1 MANSKEAKARIKI
14 NKLLE
19 ESGWRFFDTKKGQAN
34 IQLEPNVKI
43 TQKDIDAFGED
54 FETTKN
60 GYIDFLL
67 LDEKGFPLV
76 ILEAKKG
83 EKDPLDG
90 KEQARR
96 YAKNENARFVI
107 LSNGNLHY
115 FWDLERGDPEIIT
128 EFPTQESLT
137 HRLDFKPDNK
147 RLADEE
153 VSDDY
158 IAFTQNPN
166 FKDDLRYQDEETRIK
181 YLWDEGLR
189 ILRPYQL
196 KSIHA
201 LQKSA
206 ESGNDRFLFEMA
218 TGTGKTLISA
228 AIIKLFLRTG
238 NAKRILFLVDR
249 LELEDQAQ
257 KNFVQ
262 YLSNDFHSVVYKQ
275 NRDDWKKAD
284 IVVSTVQS
292 LSAQDKYKKLFS
304 PTDFD
309 LVIADESHRA
319 IGGNSRAVFEYFI
332 GYKLG
337 LTATP
342 KDYLKN
348 VDPQKLSAKD
358 PRAWER
364 RQLLD
369 TYTTFGCPNGDP
381 TFRYS
386 LLDGV
391 KDGFLINPIVSDART
406 DITAELLSEKGYA
419 VMVENEEG
427 EESEETF
434 FQRDFERKFFSE
446 KTNRVFCQTFLE
458 NALKDPI
465 SGEIGKSIIFCV
477 SQKHASKV
485 TQMLNK
491 MASQLWPD
499 KYNSDFA
506 VQITS
511 NITDSQQFTINF
523 ANNNLNGHTKFLENY
538 KSSKTRV
545 CVTVGMMTTGYDCQD
560 ILNLAFM
567 RPLFSPTDFIQI
579 KGRGTRKFV
588 FEYTDE
594 YNEKHKHE
602 KENFKLFDFF
612 ANCEYFEEKFDYD
625 EILKL
630 PVKQKGTGGEGPVG
644 VDIDEIEVFNPDKV
658 KILTDIDQKSKEE
671 RSNKFIVAISTIGA
685 ILFGIGAIMF
695 VASNWREIPDLM
707 KVLILLGSTF
717 GAYYLGYLFKYDK
730 KNLPKVGISLFFL
743 GALLFGASIFLIAQI
758 YHINAN
764 AHSLV
769 LIWLIGVLPL
779 IYAFRSEPIAA
790 LSSLLFF
797 IWIGLFIFRGGRFN
811 ESMFLSF
818 PVIYLS
824 AGILLFSIGGLHYLE
839 PQLAKI
845 ARIFRIAGIKIA
857 ILSLFLL
864 TFKFFSGY
872 INNWLN
878 NARALE
884 EMSSQLMIGI
894 VLFSVLAFFGL
905 VINLLFNPS
914 QSKTNSF
921 ESGAALGLLSFTLLF
936 FFFPTES
943 SIYTVIYNLLF
954 AGLTLFLIYIGYQK
968 SDIKIVNTGVFWLS
982 VFILAKYFDFF
993 WDLIGRSLF
1002 FIIGGLILVLGGIA
1016 MERKRKQIKED
1027 FTKLNA

>member
-19 ESGWRFFDTKKGQAN
+19 ESGWRFFDTEKGQAN

-60 GYIDFLL
+60 GFIDFLL
-67 LDEKGFPLV
+67 LDDKSFPLV

-128 EFPTQESLT
+128 EFPTQESLL

-153 VSDDY
+153 VNADY
-158 IAFTQNPN
+158 IALTQNPN
-166 FKDDLRYQDEETRIK
+166 FKDDPRYQDEETRIK

-257 KNFVQ
+257 KNFIQ
-262 YLSNDFHSVVYKQ
+262 YLSNDFQSVIYKQ
-275 NRDDWKKAD
+275 NRDDWKKSD

-348 VDPQKLSAKD
+348 VDPQQLSAKD

-369 TYTTFGCPNGDP
+369 TYTTFGCSNGEP

-391 KDGFLINPIVSDART
+391 KDGYLINPIVSDART

-419 VMVENEEG
+419 VVVENEDG
-427 EESEETF
+427 EEAEETF
-434 FQRDFERKFFSE
+434 FQRDFEKKFFSE

-485 TQMLNK
+485 AQMLNK

-511 NITDSQQFTINF
+511 NITDAQQFTINF

-545 CVTVGMMTTGYDCQD
+545 CITVGMMTTGYDCQD
-560 ILNLAFM
+560 ILNLALM
-567 RPLFSPTDFIQI
+567 RPIFSPTDFIQI

-594 YNEKHKHE
+594 YGEKHKHE
-602 KENFKLFDFF
+602 KGNFKLFDFF

-630 PVKQKGTGGEGPVG
+630 PVKQKGMGGEGPVG
-644 VDIDEIEVFNPDKV
+644 VDIDEIEVFDPDKV
-658 KILTDIDQKSKEE
+658 KTLTEKPVGIEGMKVDRRLFEKAREELQEDEEIKTAVENEQWDKAVNIVRKKYEDKPKLFLNLEKIRKSENLDRRLSWREFLERIFGFIDGFKDKNELLEE
-671 RSNKFIVAISTIGA
+671 ECEKFISIYKPESKYVPYIKNYLKAYVTDEKFRDIINNKHFAELNVYAGFTMSEFKALNG
-685 ILFGIGAIMF
+685 
-695 VASNWREIPDLM
+695 WRETVPEYVKDY
-707 KVLILLGSTF
+707 V
-717 GAYYLGYLFKYDK
+717 
-730 KNLPKVGISLFFL
+730 
-743 GALLFGASIFLIAQI
+743 
-758 YHINAN
+758 
-764 AHSLV
+764 
-769 LIWLIGVLPL
+769 
-779 IYAFRSEPIAA
+779 
-790 LSSLLFF
+790 
-797 IWIGLFIFRGGRFN
+797 
-811 ESMFLSF
+811 
-818 PVIYLS
+818 PVNQ
-824 AGILLFSIGGLHYLE
+824 FM
-839 PQLAKI
+839 
-845 ARIFRIAGIKIA
+845 
-857 ILSLFLL
+857 
-864 TFKFFSGY
+864 
-872 INNWLN
+872 N
-878 NARALE
+878 
-884 EMSSQLMIGI
+884 
-894 VLFSVLAFFGL
+894 
-905 VINLLFNPS
+905 
-914 QSKTNSF
+914 
-921 ESGAALGLLSFTLLF
+921 
-936 FFFPTES
+936 
-943 SIYTVIYNLLF
+943 
-954 AGLTLFLIYIGYQK
+954 
-968 SDIKIVNTGVFWLS
+968 
-982 VFILAKYFDFF
+982 
-993 WDLIGRSLF
+993 
-1002 FIIGGLILVLGGIA
+1002 
-1016 MERKRKQIKED
+1016 
-1027 FTKLNA
+1027 

>member
-19 ESGWRFFDTKKGQAN
+19 QAGWRFFDTEKGQAN
-34 IQLEPNVKI
+34 ISLEPNVKI

-60 GYIDFLL
+60 GFIDFLL
-67 LDEKGFPLV
+67 LDDKGFPLV

-90 KEQARR
+90 KEQARK
-96 YAKNENARFVI
+96 YAHTENTRFVI

-153 VSDDY
+153 VNDNY
-158 IAFTQNPN
+158 IAYTQNPN
-166 FKDDLRYQDEETRIK
+166 FKDDPRYQDEETRTK
-181 YLWDEGLR
+181 YFWDEGLR

-262 YLSNDFHSVVYKQ
+262 YLSNDFQSVIYKQ

-391 KDGFLINPIVSDART
+391 RDGFLINPIVSDART

-419 VMVENEEG
+419 VMVENEDG
-427 EESEETF
+427 EEAEETF

-506 VQITS
+506 VQVTS
-511 NITDSQQFTINF
+511 HIADAQQMTINF
-523 ANNNLNGHTKFLENY
+523 AHNRLNGTSKFLEGY
-538 KSSKTRV
+538 RTSKTRI

-560 ILNLAFM
+560 VLNLAFM
-567 RPLFSPTDFIQI
+567 RPIFSPTDFIQI

-588 FEYTDE
+588 FEYKDE
-594 YNEKHKHE
+594 YGENHKHE

-630 PVKQKGTGGEGPVG
+630 PIGKGAGGDGGGVG

-658 KILTDIDQKSKEE
+658 KLLTEKPVGIEGMKVDRRLFEKAREELQDDVEIKTAVENEQWDKAVHIVREKYEDKPKLFLNLDKIRKSENLDRRLSWREFLERIFGRIDKFKDRNELLDEE
-671 RSNKFIVAISTIGA
+671 CEKFISIYKPENKYVPYIKNYLKAYVSDEKFREIINNKHFAELNVYAGFTMSEFKALNG
-685 ILFGIGAIMF
+685 
-695 VASNWREIPDLM
+695 WRETVPEYVKDYVPVNAYM
-707 KVLILLGSTF
+707 K
-717 GAYYLGYLFKYDK
+717 
-730 KNLPKVGISLFFL
+730 
-743 GALLFGASIFLIAQI
+743 
-758 YHINAN
+758 
-764 AHSLV
+764 
-769 LIWLIGVLPL
+769 
-779 IYAFRSEPIAA
+779 
-790 LSSLLFF
+790 
-797 IWIGLFIFRGGRFN
+797 
-811 ESMFLSF
+811 
-818 PVIYLS
+818 
-824 AGILLFSIGGLHYLE
+824 
-839 PQLAKI
+839 
-845 ARIFRIAGIKIA
+845 
-857 ILSLFLL
+857 
-864 TFKFFSGY
+864 
-872 INNWLN
+872 
-878 NARALE
+878 
-884 EMSSQLMIGI
+884 
-894 VLFSVLAFFGL
+894 
-905 VINLLFNPS
+905 
-914 QSKTNSF
+914 
-921 ESGAALGLLSFTLLF
+921 
-936 FFFPTES
+936 
-943 SIYTVIYNLLF
+943 
-954 AGLTLFLIYIGYQK
+954 
-968 SDIKIVNTGVFWLS
+968 
-982 VFILAKYFDFF
+982 
-993 WDLIGRSLF
+993 
-1002 FIIGGLILVLGGIA
+1002 
-1016 MERKRKQIKED
+1016 
-1027 FTKLNA
+1027 